1 MSAFKSKVVLITGSG
16 GGLGRYLAGA
26 YLEAGAHVV
35 LCDIH
40 EERLKATEDELSP
53 KGPVFAQK
61 VDVADEDSV
70 KGLFKAAVDKF
81 GRIDVVVN
89 NAAIFDALSP
99 AGKTDKTLW
108 DRVIS
113 VNLTGN
119 FLVSKEAVNQ
129 FLAQEPQGGN
139 IVNIGSIAGIKGYC
153 AGITYTASKHA
164 LRGMTM
170 NIASYY
176 GKKGIRCNLVQP
188 GGMATELYKEL
199 EGNLDTEALI
209 LLGENCPGL
218 KDGSMMIPLEMVSS
232 VVMFLSSDSASSL
245 NGQILNADNGRV
257 SSA

>member
-1 MSAFKSKVVLITGSG
+1 MTFFKSKVVLITGSG

-26 YLEAGAHVV
+26 YLEAGAQVV

-40 EERLKATEDELSP
+40 EEKLKAAEEGLSG

-61 VDVADEDSV
+61 VDVADEESV
-70 KGLFKAAVDKF
+70 KGLFKATVNKF

-89 NAAIFDALSP
+89 NAAIFDALAP
-99 AGKTDKTLW
+99 VGKTDKVLW

-119 FLVSKEAVNQ
+119 FVVSKEAVNQ

-139 IVNIGSIAGIKGYC
+139 IVNIGSIAGTKGYF

-188 GGMATELYKEL
+188 GGMDTELYKEL
-199 EGNLDTEALI
+199 EGNMEAEGLI
-209 LLGENCPGL
+209 LLGGNCPAL
-218 KDGSMMIPLEMVSS
+218 KDGSIMVPLDKMSS
-232 VVMFLSSDSASSL
+232 LIMFLSSDSASSL
-245 NGQILNADNGRV
+245 NGQILNADNGMV

>member
-1 MSAFKSKVVLITGSG
+1 MTFFKSKVVLITGSG

-40 EERLKATEDELSP
+40 EERLKAAEEELSG

-61 VDVADEDSV
+61 VDAANEESV
-70 KGLFKAAVDKF
+70 KGLFRAAVNKF

-89 NAAIFDALSP
+89 NAAIFDALAP
-99 AGKTDKTLW
+99 VGKTDKALW

-119 FLVSKEAVNQ
+119 FIVSKEAVNQ
-129 FLAQEPQGGN
+129 FLVQEPQGGN
-139 IVNIGSIAGIKGYC
+139 IVNVGSIAGLKGYL

-188 GGMATELYKEL
+188 GGMDTELYKEL
-199 EGNLDTEALI
+199 EGNTDTEGLN
-209 LLGENCPGL
+209 LLMGNCPGL
-218 KDGSMMIPLEMVSS
+218 KDGSAMVPLDKMSS
-232 VVMFLSSDSASSL
+232 LIMFLSSDSASSL
-245 NGQILNADNGRV
+245 NGQILNADNGAV